1 MSSVSAQQSLG
12 FDDAPMAA
20 GRLLQWPPDLLA
32 LNADWALL
40 VRAFLA
46 SPDGL
51 SLSAHLVDALAAG
64 KMVYPPEPFRALTL
78 TPLSQVRVVI
88 LGQDPYHGPG
98 QAEGLA
104 FSVSHGVRLP
114 PSLRNI
120 FKELQRS
127 LGLPAPVHGSLER
140 WARQG
145 VLLLN
150 TCLTVEAGQAASHA
164 RWGWASLT
172 DALVSSVAKSQHP
185 VVFML
190 WGAHAQA
197 KKQLID
203 AVDPQGRHLILQANH
218 PSPLSAMRPPVPFIG
233 CGHFLQAN
241 AFWARIGEK
250 PVEW

>member
-1 MSSVSAQQSLG
+1 
-12 FDDAPMAA
+12 
-20 GRLLQWPPDLLA
+20 
-32 LNADWALL
+32 
-40 VRAFLA
+40 
-46 SPDGL
+46 
-51 SLSAHLVDALAAG
+51 
-64 KMVYPPEPFRALTL
+64 
-78 TPLSQVRVVI
+78 
-88 LGQDPYHGPG
+88 
-98 QAEGLA
+98 
-104 FSVSHGVRLP
+104 
-114 PSLRNI
+114 
-120 FKELQRS
+120 
-127 LGLPAPVHGSLER
+127 
-140 WARQG
+140 
-145 VLLLN
+145 
-150 TCLTVEAGQAASHA
+150 
-164 RWGWASLT
+164 LT